1 MVAWGVSFVS
11 EFNYFFQQKLI
22 IIVLELQLHDW
33 DLEICRGLGLQ
44 VNNKICNVWH
54 NVGLVLVFHG

>member
-44 VNNKICNVWH
+44 INNKICNVRQ
-54 NVGLVLVFHG
+54 NVGLILIFNG